1 MTFSPFARFR
11 NFTLTNLK
19 SLLELYPDSFD
30 SLTWDE
36 AGNIIETRSK
46 GYKKTAYQQACQ
58 FGLEDRSDPN
68 NFRIQNYLYTFED
81 DNLLKYLG
89 FWAYTYFAP
98 NPYVNSHEEPIL
110 IFCEAGH
117 RILES
122 PNLEMSY
129 DDFFGE
135 KMGGGSQDILLNV
148 LRNYCKPLKYK
159 KIDGDNILFIEK
171 DEIDHLNNLISFI
184 EKEFPVANSKDR
196 SEFFDR
202 YSYKSF
208 CKFYGTNPN
217 EDLDNVENNLLNHV
231 NNVNKTKD
239 KVGYN
244 KIFYG
249 IPGCGKSY
257 HVENKVLKDVNK
269 KDNVFRTTFY
279 LDYSNSDFIGQIYP
293 HVEDEK
299 VTYEPIPGP
308 FTKALERALSTDEM
322 VYLVIEEINRGNAA
336 AIFGDTFQL
345 LDRLK
350 KDNTDGRLAGDS
362 EYPISNAFIEGYF
375 DKRNKDIEKSGG
387 VNKIKFTKGRIII
400 PHNLTILATM
410 NTSDQNVF
418 PLDTAFKRRWD
429 REKVV
434 TEWSKVGDIKKMYIP
449 CSSITWEQFATTIN
463 NKMLQESQSGDVA
476 ISEDKQ
482 MGPYF
487 IHENMLSK
495 VENTGTNDDL
505 IAFVSN
511 VLDYLYNDVTKF
523 DHSILFDKSII
534 SYDVLYEK
542 MRVYDQTGNDL
553 FEGIFKDSV
562 EKALVD
568 VSVIEEPQ
576 DDDVEEESLEEPNE

>member
-1 MTFSPFARFR
+1 MFNDDLNTIKSV
-11 NFTLTNLK
+11 LK
-19 SLLELYPDSFD
+19 SIGSEINDDYDGFIVKELKASNTLDENRSSNQTHIAITSEQMDFFPYVRAEGYFEKSYSEADKDLKKYFVLQIPVFFDLANVRYLGGDDSIAD
-30 SLTWDE
+30 VKAYASVVRSRRDE
-36 AGNIIETRSK
+36 AADQMQLSIINLDSK
-46 GYKKTAYQQACQ
+46 NFILFRKLCHTNYFLLILKRKNELVYDFFAVKPQHINSELKKM
-58 FGLEDRSDPN
+58 N
-68 NFRIQNYLYTFED
+68 NHFF
-81 DNLLKYLG
+81 K
-89 FWAYTYFAP
+89 AP
-98 NPYVNSHEEPIL
+98 NKTTAIRLDEVVN
-110 IFCEAGH
+110 
-117 RILES
+117 
-122 PNLEMSY
+122 
-129 DDFFGE
+129 
-135 KMGGGSQDILLNV
+135 
-148 LRNYCKPLKYK
+148 
-159 KIDGDNILFIEK
+159 
-171 DEIDHLNNLISFI
+171 
-184 EKEFPVANSKDR
+184 
-196 SEFFDR
+196 
-202 YSYKSF
+202 
-208 CKFYGTNPN
+208 
-217 EDLDNVENNLLNHV
+217 
-231 NNVNKTKD
+231 D
-239 KVGYN
+239 KVDIVDSNNKDTSKNNIGYN

-350 KDNTDGRLAGDS
+350 KDNPDGRLVGDS

-387 VNKIKFTKGRIII
+387 VNKINFTKGRIII

-449 CSSITWEQFATTIN
+449 CSNITWEQFATTIN
-463 NKMLQESQSGDVA
+463 NKMLQESQNGDVA

-523 DHSILFDKSII
+523 DHSI
-534 SYDVLYEK
+534 
-542 MRVYDQTGNDL
+542 
-553 FEGIFKDSV
+553 
-562 EKALVD
+562 
-568 VSVIEEPQ
+568 
-576 DDDVEEESLEEPNE
+576 

>member
-217 EDLDNVENNLLNHV
+217 EYLDNVENNLLNHV

-463 NKMLQESQSGDVA
+463 NKILQESQSGDVA

-523 DHSILFDKSII
+523 DHSILFDKNII
-534 SYDVLYEK
+534 SYDMLYEK

>member
-184 EKEFPVANSKDR
+184 EKEFPVGNSKDR

-350 KDNTDGRLAGDS
+350 KDNPDGRLVGDS

-523 DHSILFDKSII
+523 DHSILFDKNII
-534 SYDVLYEK
+534 SYDMLYEK

-576 DDDVEEESLEEPNE
+576 DDDIEESLEEPNE

>member
-1 MTFSPFARFR
+1 MAYNYRNALDAIFEYLNVQKEKVYFIEDTNNRGFVMSNGIEDCVIFVSPIGCKQNNKQNWIDTRDSGVKERKKAWQYSIEH
-11 NFTLTNLK
+11 NLK
-19 SLLELYPDSFD
+19 FFFLCVNSEQERYKDYIFSLENTDESISGISYRKKDQTSGTGTQANIPNKFIPTKDFERFCTDKGFWFAVVKKEKVYDYLRYFD
-30 SLTWDE
+30 
-36 AGNIIETRSK
+36 NRP
-46 GYKKTAYQQACQ
+46 Y
-58 FGLEDRSDPN
+58 
-68 NFRIQNYLYTFED
+68 D
-81 DNLLKYLG
+81 DNRVYCDD
-89 FWAYTYFAP
+89 
-98 NPYVNSHEEPIL
+98 NEEE
-110 IFCEAGH
+110 F
-117 RILES
+117 
-122 PNLEMSY
+122 
-129 DDFFGE
+129 
-135 KMGGGSQDILLNV
+135 
-148 LRNYCKPLKYK
+148 
-159 KIDGDNILFIEK
+159 
-171 DEIDHLNNLISFI
+171 DEINKNDDSSD
-184 EKEFPVANSKDR
+184 KGASKTD
-196 SEFFDR
+196 
-202 YSYKSF
+202 
-208 CKFYGTNPN
+208 
-217 EDLDNVENNLLNHV
+217 
-231 NNVNKTKD
+231 
-239 KVGYN
+239 VGYN

-350 KDNTDGRLAGDS
+350 KDNPDGRLAGDS

-387 VNKIKFTKGRIII
+387 VNKINFTKGRIII

-523 DHSILFDKSII
+523 DHSILFDKNII
-534 SYDVLYEK
+534 SYDMLYEK

>member
-523 DHSILFDKSII
+523 DHSILFDKNII
-534 SYDVLYEK
+534 SYDMLYEK